1 MNNFVFEKTTEN
13 VRKNWNIKRLTT
25 EKRRN
30 YLVSEPNYHATEL
43 FRENLLIIE
52 IRKTQAL
59 MNRSVNLGL
68 PLLEISKLV
77 MYWL

>member
-1 MNNFVFEKTTEN
+1 M
-13 VRKNWNIKRLTT
+13 
-25 EKRRN
+25 
-30 YLVSEPNYHATEL
+30 SEPNYHATEL